1 MRLLLGLRGL
11 LCPFCRMLLLRLNRH
26 MMADRA
32 ARNSADDGMMMGHMT
47 CDGPDG
53 RTFQAAGFRRS
64 GRSQHR
70 GDTQTK
76 DF

>member
-1 MRLLLGLRGL
+1 
-11 LCPFCRMLLLRLNRH
+11 